1 MQQMA
6 ELKAQQMVEPKDAT
20 DGGTDDTDS
29 WSGNSENGPDK

>member
-1 MQQMA
+1 MTELKMQQMA

-29 WSGNSENGPDK
+29 